1 MIFRAL
7 IFSTV
12 ICLENVAGATTTTE
26 FWPGKDCP
34 VDESIGNKTKSLL
47 DAIIK
52 CVQSF
57 QGVQRV

>member
-7 IFSTV
+7 IFLTV

-34 VDESIGNKTKSLL
+34 VDESIGKNLL
-47 DAIIK
+47 VCNIIK
-52 CVQSF
+52 LRIRLV
-57 QGVQRV
+57 G